1 MASIQQTGL
10 APTVQSV
17 PAATSTPQDIL
28 NDSIAKRVD
37 PVYSK
42 TLQGRVQELL
52 KIHHDG
58 FPGSQPV
65 SFETKHLIDL
75 QREDYFVCEKSDGVR
90 YLMFAT
96 QTPKGPAT
104 FLLDRN
110 RSWFFIPHL
119 LFPLRGKDNEY
130 HNETL
135 MDGELV
141 MDIDENKNKTLRFL
155 IFDLM
160 VVNTQSVTQ
169 RAFSTRLGMLQQEVI
184 QPLHNSAKKGAP
196 FKVELKKMERS
207 YGLALVFDQM
217 TRLKHASDGVIFT
230 PVKLPY
236 TTGTCEKLLKWK
248 PAEMNTVDFRI
259 AVKWS
264 KEHKPIYSLEVVAQG
279 KNYKPY
285 DHLQLETETALEWK
299 KSVPDGKIG
308 EFRYDPEWNVTIV
321 EPGYAPTKRKGG
333 WRFVKFRDDKELAN
347 DEQVVKKILK
357 SIQDG
362 VTKEQLLAHM
372 EDIRT
377 AWKAREKGIPM
388 PEPVTKVPNASMKIS
403 TENLSKTLSGGPMA
417 ATPAIMSPSTN
428 PFDNYTEKRP
438 FHHGHRD
445 STSSIDY
452 MPASR
457 KNSLADSVKEQ
468 DLSPQEVNSRKPS
481 LDDPMEDSD
490 ATEEK
495 AHTMKNIQSPQW
507 KEQTMHDIRKRSEDA
522 LTRFNIAR
530 KQSDEIS
537 VKSTNTEPTS
547 ADSVV
552 VKQEPK
558 PPQSAH
564 ASDSPHNAMDTSSGL
579 AKDNETPGS
588 APVRVDMTLRQMI
601 ESKMPPKFRGSQ
613 GKKRSDSMKA
623 AIDSPVLHSNP
634 VLARADIGFDHRDV
648 KRSKSDS
655 PSSSNHSPQ
664 EVRKLS
670 LPQTTEEQ
678 QSSAAPQPVKSQ
690 PMVKSPQSYNGKH
703 VPDAEV
709 GEYRRR
715 KMSLSGHIG
724 TIQMDRTQSPSQEAK
739 SSGGKAQKLRK
750 IDEQPTT
757 GNAYLPPH
765 HPPENPRAGRYD
777 AMHDSPPM
785 QMSSATVRHQ
795 QMWEQ
800 RASPYTIPTSKSTFA
815 VPVSPYQAYTTRNTG
830 FNPSE
835 MYDTPRR
842 NSDEKAMVPQ
852 DQQRHSMVSRTSS
865 ISAPPS
871 RRPSQE
877 EYSGYGKRPQP
888 SSIADLLN
896 NNVEVTSPRQSPR
909 QGTHSPSLPRHE
921 RHPSGNER
929 PTERPN
935 PFDFAKILHSPA
947 QHASDEEAPPH
958 QPNGR
963 GTERMSDDTG
973 YSHQYSSQTGN
984 AIHFINYRAD
994 GNQVQALTSSMDVPS
1009 RQEPA
1014 SMGPKMY
1021 GAAHHSSHMSPHSPS
1036 THSGMSSPES
1046 RHYQQQYAPAYASP
1060 NMKPLST
1067 MYHSP
1072 GGGGGGGGG
1081 GVTRGVDPR
1090 HMDTRQPQQQ
1100 QRDHSM
1106 PTPFRQTSY
1115 PSYAYRS
1122 PVLQHSTMSSPGRTR
1137 VEYPTA
1143 AIPQQQDR
1151 NMNVPVAPD
1160 DVHRQYRRS
1169 FGGPAKPYQEQSPPY
1184 SQAQTSPGARPNVMD
1199 GGGDDSGES
1208 SRKNNTK
1215 SKLDFILN

>member
-141 MDIDENKNKTLRFL
+141 MDIDENK
-155 IFDLM
+155 
-160 VVNTQSVTQ
+160 
-169 RAFSTRLGMLQQEVI
+169 MLQQEVI
-184 QPLHNSAKKGAP
+184 QPLHNSPKKGAP

-438 FHHGHRD
+438 SHQGHRD

-522 LTRFNIAR
+522 LT
-530 KQSDEIS
+530 
-537 VKSTNTEPTS
+537 
-547 ADSVV
+547 
-552 VKQEPK
+552 
-558 PPQSAH
+558 
-564 ASDSPHNAMDTSSGL
+564 SGL

-800 RASPYTIPTSKSTFA
+800 RASPYTIPTTMLRLHLLGSRLGK
-815 VPVSPYQAYTTRNTG
+815 VHIL
-830 FNPSE
+830 
-835 MYDTPRR
+835 RR
-842 NSDEKAMVPQ
+842 YLA
-852 DQQRHSMVSRTSS
+852 
-865 ISAPPS
+865 
-871 RRPSQE
+871 
-877 EYSGYGKRPQP
+877 
-888 SSIADLLN
+888 
-896 NNVEVTSPRQSPR
+896 
-909 QGTHSPSLPRHE
+909 
-921 RHPSGNER
+921 
-929 PTERPN
+929 
-935 PFDFAKILHSPA
+935 
-947 QHASDEEAPPH
+947 
-958 QPNGR
+958 
-963 GTERMSDDTG
+963 MSDT
-973 YSHQYSSQTGN
+973 
-984 AIHFINYRAD
+984 
-994 GNQVQALTSSMDVPS
+994 
-1009 RQEPA
+1009 
-1014 SMGPKMY
+1014 
-1021 GAAHHSSHMSPHSPS
+1021 
-1036 THSGMSSPES
+1036 
-1046 RHYQQQYAPAYASP
+1046 
-1060 NMKPLST
+1060 
-1067 MYHSP
+1067 
-1072 GGGGGGGGG
+1072 
-1081 GVTRGVDPR
+1081 
-1090 HMDTRQPQQQ
+1090 
-1100 QRDHSM
+1100 
-1106 PTPFRQTSY
+1106 RQTSY

-1199 GGGDDSGES
+1199 GGGDDSGDS